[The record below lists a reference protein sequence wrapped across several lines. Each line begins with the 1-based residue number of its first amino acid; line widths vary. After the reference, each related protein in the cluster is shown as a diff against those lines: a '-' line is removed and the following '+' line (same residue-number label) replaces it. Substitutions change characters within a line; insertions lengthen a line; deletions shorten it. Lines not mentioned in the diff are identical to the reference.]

1 MPKKRT
7 RFRRGQNCVTLVSE
21 DPAQRRSLRGN
32 TIFPMQGGTFMNDI
46 ILSTQNGEPVVS
58 SRQSILVGGLPRP
71 PKGAE
76 R

>member
-1 MPKKRT
+1 M
-7 RFRRGQNCVTLVSE
+7 
-21 DPAQRRSLRGN
+21 A
-32 TIFPMQGGTFMNDI
+32 DI